1 MTSKSILA
9 NIWKVF
15 SIMLIFT
22 VSLWGSQIGKLNIFK
37 QERIWPIWAKSAGAG
52 SMQCTS
58 CGRDAARRCCY
69 REVRP
74 VVVVRTRGHGD
85 GPLGIC
91 CSCGGG
97 RGCEGARR
105 WAAGHLLRDGADV
118 RAEVQLRAAGGRDG
132 AEARDRVRAEGK
144 SVYNML
150 ESLISSS

>member
-1 MTSKSILA
+1 M
-9 NIWKVF
+9 
-15 SIMLIFT
+15 
-22 VSLWGSQIGKLNIFK
+22 
-37 QERIWPIWAKSAGAG
+37 
-52 SMQCTS
+52 
-58 CGRDAARRCCY
+58 
-69 REVRP
+69 RP

-105 WAAGHLLRDGADV
+105 WAAGHLLRDGADL

-132 AEARDRVRAEGK
+132 AEARDRVRAEVK